1 MAGDREPEASRRSPH
16 GSACGF
22 ANLRYRAI
30 RFVRRHSAR
39 IHSPI
44 LSFATQTCD
53 CVHVF
58 RVLLGTWRQGSNF
71 LSVRCFGP
79 VTSRPLLGALSLLCR
94 HAMAAHK
101 LRIACVVTLA
111 MLGFGRYVQA
121 ASLTLAWDHSTSSN
135 TAGYLV
141 SYGTQSG
148 KYTATVKAGYVTSV
162 SITGLTDGTTYYFIV
177 QSYDSAGTLGSPSP
191 EISGK
196 VPAAV
201 PALSISC
208 PSPVLTSPDGN
219 SISVTLTPTISG
231 GVAPVSTSCSPASG
245 SKFSVGTT
253 SFSCTAVDAAQQKS
267 SCTSTVVVTGA
278 ESACADAATRSD
290 PEQCFS
296 CLRHDRYSGGSIGIR
311 IWRIS
316 RQQRGAIERSTCH
329 GQRLE

>member
-58 RVLLGTWRQGSNF
+58 RVLLGSGRQGSNF

-111 MLGFGRYVQA
+111 MLGFGRHVQA

-135 TAGYLV
+135 TAGYLSSRPRHPIRQIHGNGQGRLCHV
-141 SYGTQSG
+141 GQYHRPDRRDD
-148 KYTATVKAGYVTSV
+148 V
-162 SITGLTDGTTYYFIV
+162 L
-177 QSYDSAGTLGSPSP
+177 LHC
-191 EISGK
+191 
-196 VPAAV
+196 AV
-201 PALSISC
+201 
-208 PSPVLTSPDGN
+208 
-219 SISVTLTPTISG
+219 
-231 GVAPVSTSCSPASG
+231 
-245 SKFSVGTT
+245 
-253 SFSCTAVDAAQQKS
+253 
-267 SCTSTVVVTGA
+267 
-278 ESACADAATRSD
+278 
-290 PEQCFS
+290 
-296 CLRHDRYSGGSIGIR
+296 LR
-311 IWRIS
+311 
-316 RQQRGAIERSTCH
+316 QRGHA
-329 GQRLE
+329 RLTVPRNLW